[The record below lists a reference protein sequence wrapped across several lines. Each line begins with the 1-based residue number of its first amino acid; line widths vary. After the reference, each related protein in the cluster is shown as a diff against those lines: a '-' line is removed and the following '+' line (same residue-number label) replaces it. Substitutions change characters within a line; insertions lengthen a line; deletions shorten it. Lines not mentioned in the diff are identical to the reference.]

1 MVMKSTFCLILLL
14 TCVCLDVAVVTDI
27 LLQGEPG
34 QVKVPGDLHWLLGLP
49 LVLQVISCPAI

>member
-1 MVMKSTFCLILLL
+1 MKSTFCLILLL

>member
-1 MVMKSTFCLILLL
+1 MKSTLCLVPLLL
-14 TCVCLDVAVVTDI
+14 TCVGLDVAVVTDI

-34 QVKVPGDLHWLLGLP
+34 QVEIPGDLHWLLRLP